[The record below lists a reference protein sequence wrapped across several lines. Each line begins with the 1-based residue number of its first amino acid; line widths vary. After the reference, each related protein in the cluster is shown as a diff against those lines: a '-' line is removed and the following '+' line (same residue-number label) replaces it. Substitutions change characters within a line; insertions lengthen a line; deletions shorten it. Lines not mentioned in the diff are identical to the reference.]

1 MKFAGIRQTVFG
13 VSHAVVFAAALTA
26 AFLLR
31 FEFSLPDEEW
41 RHLSIGVALAVPL
54 KLMVWWAGGGFAKGS
69 WRFAGMAD
77 MHRVVL
83 SNFAASSAF
92 AITARM
98 TAGAEFPRSIYL
110 IDLLI
115 SLLATG
121 GLRLAGRIA
130 IELRSTIRPLSARKS
145 VLIYG
150 AGAAGVSL
158 VREIRSNPAIC
169 CEILGFLDD
178 DPAKRN
184 TGLMRAQVLGAGRDA
199 PRIVERFKKRG
210 RRVDEIIIAMPSATG
225 RQVREAVANCR
236 AAGVTCRIVPGLADL
251 LTGKVLSRQVRKVRM
266 DEVLGRE
273 PVEMDEKLV
282 RTHLAGRSVMV
293 TGAAGSIGSEICRQI
308 LRTEASRLVL
318 VDRAESDMYRIEL
331 ELARQSSGVQVAT
344 EMGDI
349 QDLARMDDI
358 IRRNSVEVIFH
369 AAAYK
374 HVPMMESHVCEAVKN
389 NILGTWNL
397 VKAARQNSV
406 ASFLMISSDK
416 AVRPSSIMGATKRAA
431 ELILSAMEN
440 SSTRF
445 VSVRF
450 GNVLGSN
457 GSVIPLFEAQ
467 IAAGGPVT
475 VTHPDVKRYFMT
487 AQEAVQLVL
496 QASAMGHDAEIFV
509 LDMGEPVRILD
520 LARNL
525 IRLAGFEPE
534 VDIDIRVIGMRPG
547 EKLFEELSSDGEELR
562 PTHHPKIRVCKAA
575 TAKRA
580 QIEKWLESVHAAVE
594 RNDESGLRA
603 LISRLIPEYAGR
615 IDPRS
620 ETVPQPKENSMEA
633 ASA

>member
-1 MKFAGIRQTVFG
+1 VKSARIRQIAFG
-13 VSHAVVFAAALTA
+13 VSHSVVFASALTA

-31 FEFSLPDEEW
+31 FEFLLPDQEW
-41 RHLSIGVALAVPL
+41 QHLSVGIALAVPL
-54 KLMVWWAGGGFAKGS
+54 KLIVWWAGGGFRKGS

-77 MHRVVL
+77 MQRVVL
-83 SNFAASSAF
+83 SNLGASLAF
-92 AITARM
+92 AIATRM
-98 TAGAEFPRSIYL
+98 IVGAGFPRSIYV
-110 IDLLI
+110 IDLMI

-121 GLRLAGRIA
+121 TLRLAGRIA
-130 IELRSTIRPLSARKS
+130 IELRSTIRPLSARKN

-158 VREIRSNPAIC
+158 VREIRSNPALC

-178 DPAKRN
+178 DPTKRN
-184 TGLMRAQVLGAGRDA
+184 TALMRVKVLGAGRDA

-210 RRVDEIIIAMPSATG
+210 RRVDEIIVAMPSATG

-331 ELARQSSGVQVAT
+331 ELARQGSRVQVVT

-349 QDLARMDDI
+349 QDFARMNDS
-358 IRRNSVEVIFH
+358 IRRNSVEMIFH

-431 ELILSAMEN
+431 ELLLSSMQN

-487 AQEAVQLVL
+487 TQEAVQLVL
-496 QASAMGHDAEIFV
+496 QASAMGNDAEIFV

-534 VDIDIRVIGMRPG
+534 EDIDIRVIGMRPG
-547 EKLFEELSSDGEELR
+547 EKLFEELSSGGEDLR
-562 PTHHPKIRVCKAA
+562 PTHHPKIRVCKTA
-575 TAKRA
+575 TASRA
-580 QIEKWLESVHAAVE
+580 QIEKWLESIHAAVE
-594 RNDESGLRA
+594 RYDEAGLRS
-603 LISRLIPEYAGR
+603 LISHLVPEYA
-615 IDPRS
+615 DPMDARS
-620 ETVPQPKENSMEA
+620 ETDHQSKENSVEVA
-633 ASA
+633 RA